1 MNITAIRIFLEIVN
15 THSLSKAAET
25 YTYRSQQSVTT

>member
-15 THSLSKAAET
+15 TTVSLKQPKT